1 MITVVYCTR
10 ESNPEHK
17 EHLIKSSGLHKH
29 IEVIEI
35 INNGESLTTAY
46 NRGLKQA
53 KNDIVV
59 YCHDDLTIE
68 TKQWGN
74 KLLKQFQ
81 KNPEY
86 GIIGVAGSKYMAE
99 SGQWWSDKNKMFGR
113 VQHTHEGK
121 TWLSSYSE
129 DLGNEL
135 EEVVVVDGVF
145 FAVDKTKLKTTFN
158 ESVEGFHF
166 YDVTF
171 CFENLLKG
179 VKVGVSTVVRVNHKS
194 IGMTNEKW
202 ESNRQQFAETFK
214 EQLPYKIKK
223 VLRKNEKLKVLIGCL
238 NFNGYTG
245 SELYVF
251 ELAKQLIKEGCE
263 VSVCSNLGQPL
274 AGAANKLGI
283 KMYSLQE
290 PPGFK
295 LGDGAWKLK
304 SNEGEVTSQPN
315 TLYKLSDIKFDV
327 IHLNHKPVTE
337 HLSRLYPDTPMICSI
352 HSEVVN
358 LEEPVLSPE
367 IKKYIAIRPEI
378 KEYITSKFG
387 VDSDLVSVIY
397 NPIDS
402 ERFKV
407 SKNTEKHD
415 KKRILF
421 VGTLEHL
428 RKNPIIDLVETTKQ
442 NNQELWVV
450 GRKHENYIDELLRN
464 NDHVKY
470 FEPTPNVEKYI
481 QQCDETAGILLGR
494 TTIEGWMCGKAG
506 WIYDVDS
513 YGNILSK
520 TFHEVPSDIN
530 KFDNK
535 TVTKQIISEYLNAIN
550 QEDGILYKD
559 DKLKLTTE
567 EKLGIIIPTKGNL
580 PLLFNCVDS
589 IFEKTRYENFTVYI
603 ADTGSTEI
611 EIEQIRT
618 KYLNNDK
625 VKLKLY
631 DYYNFS
637 EINND
642 MVNNVIDNDTELVL
656 FCNNDIQLLN
666 DAISKMVNV
675 YQTKDN
681 CGTVGCRLH
690 FKNGLIQH
698 GGIIIHNVNDEF
710 RLTHKGLNTKYG
722 YNVGVEHNK
731 WGCTGAFLLI
741 NVNIFKNLN
750 GFTKTNE
757 CFEDVILNLNT
768 TLNGYDNYF
777 VGDAVCYHLES
788 QTRKNNVD
796 KNKREYDDYKTF
808 LLPIL
813 IKNKNILFK
822 QTQEL
827 ILE

>member
-1 MITVVYCTR
+1 MITFVCSSR
-10 ESNPEHK
+10 EPK
-17 EHLIKSSGLHKH
+17 EEFKNHIIKMCGLDKKK
-29 IEVIEI
+29 IEFLHYK
-35 INNGESLTTAY
+35 NNGEFSLTQIY
-46 NRGLKQA
+46 NKGLKEA
-53 KNDIVV
+53 KYNTIIFL
-59 YCHDDLTIE
+59 HDDLTIE
-68 TKQWGN
+68 TKQFGP
-74 KLLKQFQ
+74 KLLKQFE

-86 GIIGVAGSKYMAE
+86 GIIGVAGSKLLGE
-99 SGQWWSDKNKMFGR
+99 NFVWWEDRSKMYGR
-113 VQHTHEGK
+113 VQHTHEGNS
-121 TWLSSYSE
+121 WLSAYSE
-129 DLGNEL
+129 DLGQEL

-145 FAVDKTKLKTTFN
+145 FAVDKTKLKVEFN

-171 CFENLLKG
+171 CFENHLKG

-194 IGMTNEKW
+194 IGMTNESW
-202 ESNRQQFAETFK
+202 ESNRQQFSETFK
-214 EQLPYKIKK
+214 EQLPTKVKK

-263 VSVCSNLGQPL
+263 VSVCSNIGQPL
-274 AGAANKLGI
+274 AATASKLGI

-295 LGDGAWKLK
+295 LGDGKWLLK
-304 SNEGEVTSQPN
+304 SAEGEIVSEPN
-315 TLYKLSDIKFDV
+315 TLYKLSDINFDV

-337 HLSRLYPDTPMICSI
+337 HLSRLYPNTPMICSI
-352 HSEVVN
+352 HSEVIN
-358 LEEPVLSPE
+358 LEEPVILPE

-378 KEYITSKFG
+378 KEYITTKFN
-387 VDSDLVSVIY
+387 VDSDLVNVIY

-421 VGTLEHL
+421 VGTLEYL

-450 GRKHENYIDELLRN
+450 GRKHENYIDELLKN

-470 FEPTPNVEKYI
+470 FEPTSNVEKYI
-481 QQCDETAGILLGR
+481 QQCDETAGIFLGR
-494 TTIEGWMCGKAG
+494 STIEGWMCGKGG
-506 WIYDVDS
+506 WIYDVDN

-520 TFHEVPSDIN
+520 TFHEVPSDVN

-535 TVTKQIISEYLNAIN
+535 IVTKQIVSEYLNVIN
-550 QEDGILYKD
+550 QEGEILYKD
-559 DKLKLTTE
+559 DKLKLITE
-567 EKLGIIIPTKGNL
+567 EKLSIIIPTKGNL
-580 PLLFNCVDS
+580 PLLFNCIDS
-589 IFEKTRYENFTVYI
+589 IFEKSRYDNFTVYI
-603 ADTGSTEI
+603 ADTGSSEI
-611 EIEQIRT
+611 EIEQIKT
-618 KYLNNDK
+618 KYINNER

-637 EINND
+637 KINND
-642 MVNNVIDNDTELVL
+642 MVNNVIDDDTELIL
-656 FCNNDIQLLN
+656 FCNNDIQLIN
-666 DAISKMVNV
+666 DAITKMVNV
-675 YQTKDN
+675 YQTKNN

-698 GGIIIHNVNDEF
+698 GGIIIENLNNEF

-741 NVNIFKNLN
+741 NVNIFKKLN
-750 GFTKTNE
+750 
-757 CFEDVILNLNT
+757 
-768 TLNGYDNYF
+768 
-777 VGDAVCYHLES
+777 
-788 QTRKNNVD
+788 
-796 KNKREYDDYKTF
+796 
-808 LLPIL
+808 
-813 IKNKNILFK
+813 
-822 QTQEL
+822 
-827 ILE
+827 